1 MPYLAEKA
9 LPGRARAD
17 CHSAAEAIL
26 PALHNAQLWQDFNL
40 GRLDDARAG
49 ARALTE
55 LGQEHVTVVVDQEA
69 ERDNTHAGTVQ
80 HDQRQHACFPG
91 NDTERSRRARY
102 WRARFWPSLSRGSR

>member
-55 LGQEHVTVVVDQEA
+55 LGQEHDTVVVDQEA
-69 ERDNTHAGTVQ
+69 ERDGHDAAGLTRLSPQVTRHADFWHPTG
-80 HDQRQHACFPG
+80 
-91 NDTERSRRARY
+91 SRR
-102 WRARFWPSLSRGSR
+102 